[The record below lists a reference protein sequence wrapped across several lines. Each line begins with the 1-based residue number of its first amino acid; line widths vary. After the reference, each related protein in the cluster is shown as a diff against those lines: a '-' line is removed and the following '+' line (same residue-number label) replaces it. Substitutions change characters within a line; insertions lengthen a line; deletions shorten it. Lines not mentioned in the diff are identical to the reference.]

1 MSATSERHLLH
12 FDLKGRD
19 AAYTFHV
26 AQREYPIARH
36 TPNTLSDARASNGFL
51 HHLPDADL
59 SHYADVALP
68 ADAVALMWVTEP
80 VMIDGVQAERIVSM
94 GIHVPREARL
104 RDVRRNLHLLHAE
117 EPHPKLAYRK
127 AGQKLLHDQRLSLEA
142 APDQIAA
149 VQDPYEIAVALLFQ
163 HPELINLNKDAATGG
178 PVTVIEACIR
188 RALSKSMILIDQIE
202 AHLDDWSHPV
212 RAMDGD
218 LPAVDD
224 KGDPVFVLELHPD
237 VAAALPAVVQ
247 RALVLVKQSEELRN
261 QSWSVEYGSTVAD
274 YAGSVRPKPHVMAE
288 ADTLRASGDVNWRL
302 KNLTPSDGLQF
313 EPDVRFVPAA
323 PGKNWRADGVWSS
336 EDDLAVGAFDDAAQ
350 KALAAQRLHLVF
362 GPISGPLLPVAGKA
376 GVYSVSLSAA
386 GSSQRAHGEC
396 RLNAEGSAL
405 QFLVSTTDGPF
416 DQTYFAIGT
425 PGALKKV
432 HAVLVR
438 DGGSNGNLT
447 VVVKNHW
454 LRHLSAYVE
463 FLDSA
468 GRPKAPPNWTS
479 RFPIPGTS
487 FDDHPTLRYVD
498 VVGPV
503 ETMMGIPLSADSS
516 HLNVPVPVDA
526 AVVRFVWGG
535 LGQGRNDPVACPA
548 GAVMTVVVEM
558 ALPIVMLVAGA
569 GLTASGGLL
578 KILREKPILGA
589 LLAAFTGFYI
599 ANDPAKA
606 VTTIGKKLI
615 PVVAKAGL
623 GKLSEYIASKIMEGG
638 AKKAIPFINVAL
650 FLADTAATVAQLA
663 QTYNATRQS
672 PRAHRTEITRSID
685 LRITITSSKV
695 YKKFP
700 DHHHHLGVVVAYDS
714 GATLPKL
721 VKALP
726 KETISEDIVV
736 EFKDVPAAGKLRVL
750 VFFYAENDWQSGQG
764 ASDWMKAEGNSGG
777 ARLVVPPIEIAVN
790 EVPLGH
796 WSIYEH
802 MQKIVLRDKR
812 HVWQAGPPPQAT
824 KTTSWPIRGKIE
836 KRHAITMAQYS
847 QFVGYAW
854 QATDLDLPPDDPTK
868 PPTSASL
875 FTLQNLSVLQH
886 PQDRYGTPTV
896 GTTASGGIAY
906 DLVSPDD
913 GSGRNFY
920 LDPTRGVF
928 DEDTNPTGGHHL
940 RRVVLDY
947 TYAPQFPMRG
957 GDSFGRFP
965 DAVDGMVVHPHGY
978 VFAIRRG
985 YHKIYRI
992 ELPDNGMADNEAPMS
1007 TLYSGEGKRVGL
1019 LSSPLA
1025 ISLALDGR
1033 VLILEEGNNGR
1044 VQCFDVNG
1052 NPVAYFKDTATQKPT
1067 PILELRKNPNFS
1079 LLDMAVEAKGHI
1091 FILGHTG
1098 AGKLPGD
1105 YRLDL
1110 YDPSGAFLTSTPNFT
1125 AARITVDLLRNIFA
1139 MNYEVLDHA
1148 SRRPEPGISQW
1159 RPPAPPKSQSEQS

>member
-12 FDLKGRD
+12 FDLRGRE

-36 TPNTLSDARASNGFL
+36 TPETLLKARGSNSFL

-59 SHYADVALP
+59 SHYADVPLP

-80 VMIDGVQAERIVSM
+80 VVIDGVKAERIVSM

-104 RDVRRNLHLLHAE
+104 RDVRRNLHLLQAE
-117 EPHPKLAYRK
+117 EPHPKLAYRQ
-127 AGQKLLHDQRLSLEA
+127 AGQKLLRDQRVSLEA

-149 VQDPYEIAVALLFQ
+149 VQDPYEIAVALLFK

-188 RALSKSMILIDQIE
+188 RALSKSTILIDQIA
-202 AHLDDWSHPV
+202 AHLNDWSYPV

-218 LPAVDD
+218 QPAVDD
-224 KGDPVFVLELHPD
+224 EGEPVFVTELHPA
-237 VAAALPAVVQ
+237 VAAALPAALS
-247 RALVLVKQSEELRN
+247 RALVLAKQAEELRN
-261 QSWSVEYGSTVAD
+261 QAWSVEYGSTVAD
-274 YAGSVRPKPHVMAE
+274 YSGSVKPKPQVAAE
-288 ADTLRASGDVNWRL
+288 PELLRAAGDVNWRL

-313 EPDVRFVPAA
+313 EPDVRFTPAA
-323 PGKNWRADGVWSS
+323 PGNNWRADGVWSS
-336 EDDLAVGAFDDAAQ
+336 EDNLAVGPFDDAAQ

-362 GPISGPLLPVAGKA
+362 GTISGPLVPVAGKA
-376 GVYSVSLSAA
+376 GLYSVSLAA
-386 GSSQRAHGEC
+386 QGSSRRAQGEC

-405 QFLVSTTDGPF
+405 QYLVSTTDGPV
-416 DQTYFAIGT
+416 DGAYFAIGT

-438 DGGSNGNLT
+438 DGGSNGNLM

-463 FLDSA
+463 FLDA
-468 GRPKAPPNWTS
+468 TGRPKAPPNWTS

-487 FDDHPTLRYVD
+487 FDDHATLRYVD
-498 VVGPV
+498 MVGPV
-503 ETMMGIPLSADSS
+503 ETMMGIPLPADSS
-516 HLNVPVPVDA
+516 HLIVPVPMDA
-526 AVVRFVWGG
+526 AMVRFVWGG
-535 LGQGRNDPVACPA
+535 LGQGRNHPVACPP
-548 GAVMTVVVEM
+548 GAIMTVVVEM
-558 ALPIVMLVAGA
+558 AMPVVMLVAGA

-578 KILREKPILGA
+578 KLLREKPILGA
-589 LLAAFTGFYI
+589 LLAAFTSFYI
-599 ANDPAKA
+599 ADNPAKA
-606 VTTIGKKLI
+606 VATIGKKLI
-615 PVVAKAGL
+615 PVIAKAGL
-623 GKLSEYIASKIMEGG
+623 GKLSEYIASKILEGG

-663 QTYNATRQS
+663 QTNNAIRQS
-672 PRAHRTEITRSID
+672 PRAHRTDITRSID

-700 DHHHHLGVVVAYDS
+700 DHHHHLGVVVTYDS

-736 EFKDVPAAGKLRVL
+736 EFKDVPAAGNLRVL

-764 ASDWMKAEGNSGG
+764 ASEWMKAEGNSGG

-790 EVPLGH
+790 EVPLGR
-796 WSIYEH
+796 WSVYEH
-802 MQKIVLRDKR
+802 LQKIVLRDNR
-812 HVWQAGPPPQAT
+812 HVWQAGPAPKAT

-854 QATDLDLPPDDPTK
+854 QATDLDLPPDDPRK

-886 PQDRYGTPTV
+886 PEDRYATPAI

-913 GSGRNFY
+913 GSGRNFL
-920 LDPTRGVF
+920 LDPTRGIY
-928 DEDTNPTGGHHL
+928 DEDTNPAGGHHL
-940 RRVVLDY
+940 RRVMLNH
-947 TYAPQFPMRG
+947 TRAPQFNLG
-957 GDSFGRFP
+957 AGDSFGRFP
-965 DAVDGMVVHPHGY
+965 DAVDGMVVHPNGY

-985 YHKIYRI
+985 RHKIYRV
-992 ELPDNGMADNEAPMS
+992 ELPEKGVDDVDAPMA
-1007 TLYSGEGKRVGL
+1007 TLYSGEGKRAGL
-1019 LSSPLA
+1019 MLSPLA
-1025 ISLALDGR
+1025 IALALDGR
-1033 VLILEEGNNGR
+1033 VLVLEEGNSR
-1044 VQCFDVNG
+1044 IQCFDVNG
-1052 NPVAYFKDTATQKPT
+1052 NPVAYFKDAAAQKPT
-1067 PILELRKNPNFS
+1067 PFLELRKDPDFS
-1079 LLDMAVEAKGHI
+1079 LLDMAVEAKGHL
-1091 FILGHTG
+1091 FLLGHTG
-1098 AGKLPGD
+1098 AGKLPSD

-1159 RPPAPPKSQSEQS
+1159 RPPAPPKRQSESDE